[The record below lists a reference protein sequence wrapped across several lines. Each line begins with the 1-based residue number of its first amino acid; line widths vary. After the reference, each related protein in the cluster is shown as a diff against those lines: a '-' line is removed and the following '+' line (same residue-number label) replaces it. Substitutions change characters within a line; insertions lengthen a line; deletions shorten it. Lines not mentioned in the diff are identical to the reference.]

1 MKNNLKV
8 LSIFAFVAAIP
19 SLIITD
25 WYYKGYG
32 IFVMFL
38 LLTIGLILDQITR
51 LKFPATSVMPIHNYR
66 KNKLLNIL
74 ALILFVQSPMGLIFG
89 NKIYPNMGFWLLVIM
104 ICIGVIANQIARIK
118 YPYSTENLEE
128 TL

>member
-8 LSIFAFVAAIP
+8 LSISAFVAAIP

-32 IFVMFL
+32 ILVMFL
-38 LLTIGLILDQITR
+38 LLTIGLILDQIIR
-51 LKFPATSVMPIHNYR
+51 LKFPATNVTPIRNYR

-89 NKIYPNMGFWLLVIM
+89 NKIYSNFGFWLLIIM
-104 ICIGVIANQIARIK
+104 ICIGVTVNQIARVK
-118 YPYSTENLEE
+118 YPYSTENVEE
-128 TL
+128 N

>member
-8 LSIFAFVAAIP
+8 ISIIAFAVAIP

-32 IFVMFL
+32 ILVMFL
-38 LLTIGLILDQITR
+38 FLTIGLILDQIVR
-51 LKFPATSVMPIHNYR
+51 LKFPVSKVTPIGNYR
-66 KNKLLNIL
+66 KNKVLNVI

-89 NKIYPNMGFWLLVIM
+89 NRIYPNLGFWLLVIM
-104 ICIGVIANQIARIK
+104 ICIGVSANQIAKIK
-118 YPYSTENLEE
+118 YSYRVENVEE
-128 TL
+128 KL

>member
-8 LSIFAFVAAIP
+8 LSILAFVAAVP

-25 WYYKGYG
+25 WHYKGYG
-32 IFVMFL
+32 ILVMFL
-38 LLTIGLILDQITR
+38 FLTIGLILDQIIR
-51 LKFPATSVMPIHNYR
+51 LKFPVTSVTPMHNYR

-89 NKIYPNMGFWLLVIM
+89 NKLCSNMGFWLLVIM
-104 ICIGVIANQIARIK
+104 ICIGVTANQIARIK
-118 YPYSTENLEE
+118 YPYSTESVEENL
-128 TL
+128 